1 MKKAKRWISLL
12 MAAVLTVSLA
22 ACSGGAGAASQA
34 ASAQNSAADDAA
46 SGTATTGGK
55 VLTLSD
61 GELEGGFD
69 PAGFALGGWVSFAR
83 LCSAPLISYDNE
95 GNEIN
100 ETAESYSV
108 SDDQLVWT
116 FKLRDNAKWSDG
128 SDVTA
133 ADFINTIRRA
143 LDPETSQSIYADQ
156 LYVIAGAEAYHS
168 GEGAW
173 EDVQVAAPNDK
184 TLEFHLSQPCGYFLK
199 LLSLPVYYPS
209 KEGVA
214 TNDDASWAT
223 NPETSL
229 CNGPFMLNDYVE
241 GQYYTVEKNPYF
253 YNADDVKLETITTK
267 IINDTQAKIAAY
279 ESGEIDVATGLP
291 DYIETQYEGS
301 DELTIW
307 NMLNTVGIMPNL
319 EVEPLDDVR
328 VRQAIALA
336 LSRDTIA
343 ASMGANYEG
352 STTWVP
358 KYMLSNTGEGYF
370 SEEAE
375 SFTEDAGQAKSLL
388 AEAGYPDG
396 AGFPTLTYT
405 YPNNDKDALMAQALQ
420 AQLKAV
426 LNINIELQAQES
438 EVFNTTK
445 SEGSFDLLRY
455 SWTADF
461 DDPINYLS
469 MFVST
474 SSLNFNHVNDAEYD
488 AAVASSNTT
497 LDQEERN
504 TYLHDA
510 EKILVD
516 DNFYIIPVTTMHYIG
531 LRKPDITGVT
541 YDGTGLTLYRYADRG

>member
-1 MKKAKRWISLL
+1 M
-12 MAAVLTVSLA
+12 
-22 ACSGGAGAASQA
+22 CG
-34 ASAQNSAADDAA
+34 
-46 SGTATTGGK
+46 
-55 VLTLSD
+55 
-61 GELEGGFD
+61 
-69 PAGFALGGWVSFAR
+69 
-83 LCSAPLISYDNE
+83 
-95 GNEIN
+95 
-100 ETAESYSV
+100 
-108 SDDQLVWT
+108 T
-116 FKLRDNAKWSDG
+116 FKLRGNAKWSDG

-173 EDVQVAAPNDK
+173 EGRAGGRSRRQDAGIPPLAALRLLPEAA
-184 TLEFHLSQPCGYFLK
+184 LAAC
-199 LLSLPVYYPS
+199 LLSS

-229 CNGPFMLNDYVE
+229 CNGPFMLTDYVE

-396 AGFPTLTYT
+396 RRIPD
-405 YPNNDKDALMAQALQ
+405 P
-420 AQLKAV
+420 
-426 LNINIELQAQES
+426 
-438 EVFNTTK
+438 
-445 SEGSFDLLRY
+445 DL
-455 SWTADF
+455 
-461 DDPINYLS
+461 
-469 MFVST
+469 
-474 SSLNFNHVNDAEYD
+474 HVPE
-488 AAVASSNTT
+488 
-497 LDQEERN
+497 QR
-504 TYLHDA
+504 
-510 EKILVD
+510 
-516 DNFYIIPVTTMHYIG
+516 
-531 LRKPDITGVT
+531 
-541 YDGTGLTLYRYADRG
+541 

>member
-1 MKKAKRWISLL
+1 MKKARRWISLL
-12 MAAVLTVSLA
+12 MAAVLTVSLT
-22 ACSGGAGAASQA
+22 ACSGGAASQSSA
-34 ASAQNSAADDAA
+34 AQNSAAA
-46 SGTATTGGK
+46 SSGGESSGEK

-61 GELEGGFD
+61 AELEGGFD

-83 LCSAPLISYDNE
+83 LCSAPLLSYDNE
-95 GNEIN
+95 GNEIM

-116 FKLRDNAKWSDG
+116 FKLREDAKWSDG

-156 LYVIAGAEAYHS
+156 LYVIAGAEACHG

-173 EDVQVAAPNDK
+173 EDVQVLAPNDK
-184 TLEFHLSQPCGYFLK
+184 TLEFHLTQPCGYFLK

-214 TNDDASWAT
+214 TNEDASWAT
-223 NPETSL
+223 TPETSL
-229 CNGPFMLNDYVE
+229 CNGAFMLSEFVE
-241 GQYYTVEKNPYF
+241 GQYYTVVKNPYY
-253 YNADDVKLETITTK
+253 YNADEVSLDTITTK

-291 DYIETQYEGS
+291 DYIETQYESS

-307 NMLNTVGIMPNL
+307 NMLTTLAIMPNL

-375 SFTEDAGQAKSLL
+375 SFTEDAELAKSLL

-426 LNINIELQAQES
+426 LNISIELQAQES
-438 EVFNTTK
+438 EVYNTTK

-461 DDPINYLS
+461 DDPINLS

-474 SSLNFNHVNDAEYD
+474 SSLNFNHVNDAGFD
-488 AAVASSNTT
+488 AAVAASNTA

-504 TYLHDA
+504 AYLHEA
-510 EKILVD
+510 EEILVD
-516 DNFYIIPVTTMHYIG
+516 ENFYMIPVTTMHYIG
-531 LRKPDITGVT
+531 LRKADITGVT